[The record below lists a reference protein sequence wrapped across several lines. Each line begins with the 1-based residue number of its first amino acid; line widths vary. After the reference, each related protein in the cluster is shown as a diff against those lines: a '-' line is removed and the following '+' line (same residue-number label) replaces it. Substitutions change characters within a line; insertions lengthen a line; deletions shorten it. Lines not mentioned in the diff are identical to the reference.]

1 MNKIFK
7 VKTKNGLAVVTSE
20 LAKNHSVVKTVKAL
34 TVATLAGLGISS
46 QALAVS
52 VNQLEDNV
60 NWQIGLSA
68 DGQTVATNGAGRQI
82 LNDVQPTEKVLFS
95 SKDNSL
101 GINLTD
107 TDSGPSSRDGVTV
120 LDFKISKAIRDQI
133 NNAEVESKKHSTVVA
148 GSNVNVQE
156 GANAAGG
163 KEYTVGLNKDV
174 DLGADG
180 SLTVNTTKIN
190 SNGKI
195 TGVTDGE
202 VSATSKEAVNGSQL
216 HAVEQKIKAPT
227 TASTTS
233 KNVEL
238 IETANADGGKNY
250 EINLKKDVDLGA
262 DGSLTVN
269 KTKISPDGQIT
280 GVKDGK
286 VAANSKDA
294 VNGGQLHAVE
304 QKIKAPNTVSTTSKN
319 VELLET
325 ANADGGKNY
334 EVNLKKDVDLGADG
348 SLTVNKTKINP
359 NGKISGVTDG
369 EVSATSKE
377 AVNGSQLHAIEQK
390 IKPQTTV
397 STSDLNFNIVEGV
410 NADGG
415 KNYDFALNNKVTIGK
430 DSPVELDGT
439 KGTVKAGDIVIND
452 GGKITGVNPAE
463 LTETSKDAVNGSQLH
478 ATNQKVQAVQDQV
491 NMGWNLGVEAV
502 DGGEAV
508 GTVSN
513 VQMGDTV
520 TVQAGKNIVVTQKGS
535 KVKVA
540 TSERPEF
547 KSVKVGK
554 VSVDENKGIDAGNT
568 NINNVA
574 PAEISAT
581 SKQAVNGSQLHAT
594 NQRVGN
600 LEKKVNQLGNRIDG
614 GLAQANAMSGLIQA
628 TNPGKSLVSA
638 SVGAYRGKQ
647 AVAVGWSGMSDNG
660 KIIYKLGVGANTA
673 DKVNFGGN
681 ASIGYQF

>member
-34 TVATLAGLGISS
+34 AVASIAGLGLTS

-52 VNQLEDNV
+52 VGQLDDSV

-68 DGQTVATNGAGRQI
+68 DGQTVATNGSGRQI

-95 SKDNSL
+95 SKDGSL

-107 TDSGPSSRDGVTV
+107 RDSGPSSRDGVTV
-120 LDFKISKAIRDQI
+120 LDFKVSKAIRDQI
-133 NNAEVESKKHSTVVA
+133 NNAEAEARKHTTVVQ
-148 GSNVNVQE
+148 GGNINVQE
-156 GANAAGG
+156 GTNAAGG
-163 KEYTVGLNKDV
+163 KQYTVGLNKDV
-174 DLGADG
+174 NLGADG
-180 SLTVNTTKIN
+180 SLTVNNTKIN
-190 SNGKI
+190 PDGKI
-195 TGVTDGE
+195 TGVTDGQ
-202 VSATSKEAVNGSQL
+202 VDATSKEAVNGS
-216 HAVEQKIKAPT
+216 
-227 TASTTS
+227 
-233 KNVEL
+233 
-238 IETANADGGKNY
+238 
-250 EINLKKDVDLGA
+250 
-262 DGSLTVN
+262 
-269 KTKISPDGQIT
+269 
-280 GVKDGK
+280 
-286 VAANSKDA
+286 
-294 VNGGQLHAVE
+294 QLHAVE

-319 VELLET
+319 VELIET

-334 EVNLKKDVDLGADG
+334 EVNLKKDVDLGSDG
-348 SLTVNKTKINP
+348 SLTVNNTKINP
-359 NGKISGVTDG
+359 DGKITGVTDG
-369 EVSATSKE
+369 QVDATSKE
-377 AVNGSQLHAIEQK
+377 AVNGSQLHAVEQK
-390 IKPQTTV
+390 IKAQTTV
-397 STSDLNFNIVEGV
+397 TTSDLNFNIVEGT
-410 NADGG
+410 NEAGG
-415 KNYDFALNNKVTIGK
+415 KNYDFALNDKVTIGK
-430 DSPVELDGT
+430 DSPIELDGT
-439 KGTVKAGDIVIND
+439 KGTIKTGDITIND
-452 GGKITGVNPAE
+452 EGKITGINPAE
-463 LTETSKDAVNGSQLH
+463 LSETSKDAVNGSQLY
-478 ATNQKVQAVQDQV
+478 ATNQKVQKVQDQV
-491 NMGWNLGVEAV
+491 DMGWNLGVEGV
-502 DGGEAV
+502 DGGEAQ
-508 GTVSN
+508 GELSN

-520 TVQAGKNIVVTQKGS
+520 TVQAGKNIVVTKSGS

-554 VSVDENKGIDAGNT
+554 VSVDGEKGIDAGNT

-594 NQRVGN
+594 NQRLGK
-600 LEKKVNQLGNRIDG
+600 LEKKVNKLGDRIDG
-614 GLAQANAMSGLIQA
+614 GLAQANAMAGLIQA
-628 TNPGKSLVSA
+628 TSPGKSLVSA

>member
-1 MNKIFK
+1 MSIDIYIKNNLRRSLKKFFYQNFKKKYLYNKLFNLTFFYKKTKKMIYFYFFIYYERRIKQKLIRFIMNKIFK

-34 TVATLAGLGISS
+34 AVASIAGLGLAS

-52 VNQLEDNV
+52 VEQLDDSV

-68 DGQTVATNGAGRQI
+68 DGQTVATNGSGRQI

-95 SKDNSL
+95 SKDGSL

-107 TDSGPSSRDGVTV
+107 RDSGPSSRDGVTV
-120 LDFKISKAIRDQI
+120 LDFKVSKAIRDQI
-133 NNAEVESKKHSTVVA
+133 NNAEAEARKHTTVVQ
-148 GSNVNVQE
+148 GGNIDVQE
-156 GANAAGG
+156 GTNAAGG
-163 KEYTVGLNKDV
+163 KQYTVGLNKDV
-174 DLGADG
+174 NLGADG
-180 SLTVNTTKIN
+180 SLTVNNTKIN
-190 SNGKI
+190 PDGKI
-195 TGVTDGE
+195 TGVTDGQ
-202 VSATSKEAVNGSQL
+202 VDATSKEAVNGS
-216 HAVEQKIKAPT
+216 
-227 TASTTS
+227 
-233 KNVEL
+233 
-238 IETANADGGKNY
+238 
-250 EINLKKDVDLGA
+250 
-262 DGSLTVN
+262 
-269 KTKISPDGQIT
+269 
-280 GVKDGK
+280 
-286 VAANSKDA
+286 
-294 VNGGQLHAVE
+294 QLHAVE

-319 VELLET
+319 VELIET

-348 SLTVNKTKINP
+348 SLTVNNTKINP
-359 NGKISGVTDG
+359 DGKITGVTDG
-369 EVSATSKE
+369 DVNATSKD
-377 AVNGSQLHAIEQK
+377 AVNGSQLHAVEQK
-390 IKPQTTV
+390 IKAQTTV
-397 STSDLNFNIVEGV
+397 TTSDLNFNIVEGT
-410 NADGG
+410 NEAGG

-439 KGTVKAGDIVIND
+439 KGTIKTGNITIND
-452 GGKITGVNPAE
+452 EGKITGINPAE
-463 LTETSKDAVNGSQLH
+463 LSETSKDAVNGSQLH
-478 ATNQKVQAVQDQV
+478 ATNQKVQKVQDQV
-491 NMGWNLGVEAV
+491 DMGWNLGVEGV
-502 DGGEAV
+502 DGGEAQ
-508 GTVSN
+508 GELSN

-520 TVQAGKNIVVTQKGS
+520 TVQAGKNIVVTKSGS

-554 VSVDENKGIDAGNT
+554 VSIDGEKGIDAGNT

-594 NQRVGN
+594 NQRLGK
-600 LEKKVNQLGNRIDG
+600 LEKKVNKLGDRIDG
-614 GLAQANAMSGLIQA
+614 GLAQANAMAGLIQA
-628 TNPGKSLVSA
+628 TSPGKSLVSA

>member
-133 NNAEVESKKHSTVVA
+133 NNAEAEAKKHSTVVA

-174 DLGADG
+174 NLGADG

-250 EINLKKDVDLGA
+250 EVNLKKDVNLGA
-262 DGSLTVN
+262 DGSLTV
-269 KTKISPDGQIT
+269 
-280 GVKDGK
+280 
-286 VAANSKDA
+286 
-294 VNGGQLHAVE
+294 
-304 QKIKAPNTVSTTSKN
+304 ST
-319 VELLET
+319 
-325 ANADGGKNY
+325 
-334 EVNLKKDVDLGADG
+334 
-348 SLTVNKTKINP
+348 TKINS
-359 NGKISGVTDG
+359 NGKITGVTDG

-377 AVNGSQLHAIEQK
+377 AVNGSQLHAVEQK

-397 STSDLNFNIVEGV
+397 STSDLNFNIVEGT
-410 NADGG
+410 NKEGG

-439 KGTVKAGDIVIND
+439 KGTVKAGDIIIND

>member
-133 NNAEVESKKHSTVVA
+133 NNAEAESKKHSTVVA

-174 DLGADG
+174 NLGVDG

-269 KTKISPDGQIT
+269 KTKINPDGQIT

-628 TNPGKSLVSA
+628 TNTGKSLVSA